1 METAFCFPQSPGEG
15 GIAGGPGDGQDV
27 SAYVL
32 AGTCV
37 TPPEPQ
43 PSGPT
48 KVTLEGSRCPSPP
61 HIVGE
66 EFGGLGVQPRQSPRP
81 PIPSPSQAPP
91 APWSGLQWK
100 IPRPHPHPE
109 CRQRG
114 DPTLALEGETRLG
127 EGAGGSDPGW
137 RGT

>member
-15 GIAGGPGDGQDV
+15 GIAAGPGAGQDA

-61 HIVGE
+61 RIVGE
-66 EFGGLGVQPRQSPRP
+66 EFGGRGGSAEAEPQASDPLTV
-81 PIPSPSQAPP
+81 PSPP
-91 APWSGLQWK
+91 ALWSGLQWK
-100 IPRPHPHPE
+100 IPRPHPHPA

-127 EGAGGSDPGW
+127 GAGGSDPGW